1 MIFSLS
7 VSSFNPPLKAS
18 LLVSSNKINVG
29 AHLFSLV
36 SLWICF
42 IDACWTVLFPLHFDL
57 CVLMLLKKKKKLTE
71 VIDPGTEQDHSLKEF
86 GCHLLDRK
94 RICIYY
100 YDFVYN

>member
-57 CVLMLLKKKKKLTE
+57 CVLMLLQKKK
-71 VIDPGTEQDHSLKEF
+71 
-86 GCHLLDRK
+86 
-94 RICIYY
+94 
-100 YDFVYN
+100 N